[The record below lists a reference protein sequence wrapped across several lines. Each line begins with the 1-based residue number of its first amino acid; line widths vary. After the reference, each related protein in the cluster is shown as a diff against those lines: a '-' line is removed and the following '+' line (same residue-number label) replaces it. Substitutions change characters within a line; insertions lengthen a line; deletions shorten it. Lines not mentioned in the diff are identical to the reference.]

1 MGEETSAARS
11 WRSRLNNAQ
20 GQSIEKEVER
30 ACLYYQSQ
38 GIAIVQKTP
47 EPFSVKAKQPRGRFI
62 GQFGGA
68 KAQPD
73 FKGVLAGGR
82 TVVFEVKSTQDD
94 RIKQSVLTETQA
106 ALLDSY
112 YQMGAI
118 AFICVAVQQDF
129 FTIPWDLWRDMKAY
143 WGRKYVKSS
152 ELERYKV
159 RYHSGIMF
167 LDKAHLIRV
176 QEIKAPFQLE
186 SGRDKNASQGL
197 KDINFCLYCGAK
209 L

>member
-47 EPFSVKAKQPRGRFI
+47 EPFKVLEKRAAGRFV
-62 GQFGGA
+62 GRFGGK

-82 TVVFEVKSTQDD
+82 TIVFEVKSTQED
-94 RIKQSVLTETQA
+94 RIKQSVLTQTQA
-106 ALLDSY
+106 ELLEQY
-112 YQMGAI
+112 YKMGAI
-118 AFICVAVQQDF
+118 AFVCVAIQQDF
-129 FTIPWDLWRDMKAY
+129 FAIPWKVWRDMKVVF
-143 WGRKYVKSS
+143 GRKYIKGM
-152 ELERYKV
+152 EIARYKV
-159 RYHSGIMF
+159 RYSFGIMF
-167 LDKAHLIRV
+167 LDRVSLIGMIEKFERM
-176 QEIKAPFQLE
+176 EE
-186 SGRDKNASQGL
+186 R
-197 KDINFCLYCGAK
+197 
-209 L
+209 

>member
-1 MGEETSAARS
+1 M
-11 WRSRLNNAQ
+11 Q
-20 GQSIEKEVER
+20 GQIIEKEIER
-30 ACLYYQSQ
+30 ACLYYRSQ

-47 EPFSVKAKQPRGRFI
+47 EPFSVKAKQARGRFI

-82 TVVFEVKSTQDD
+82 TIVFEAKTTQDD
-94 RIKQSVLTETQA
+94 RIKQSVLTDTQA
-106 ALLDSY
+106 APLESY

-118 AFICVAVQQDF
+118 AFVCVAIQHDSY
-129 FTIPWDLWRDMKAY
+129 TIPWDLWRDMKAY
-143 WGRKYVKSS
+143 WGRKYVKAV
-152 ELERYKV
+152 ELEQYRV

-167 LDKAHLIRV
+167 LDKVHLVRIQDV
-176 QEIKAPFQLE
+176 KTPYKGGVEL
-186 SGRDKNASQGL
+186 G
-197 KDINFCLYCGAK
+197 K